1 MKKSSIIFIAIFS
14 VNILP
19 ALDNPLVL
27 INHDLRDGLISD
39 LQAVE
44 LKTRVLLIP
53 ESLPD
58 RYKFVQPDH
67 IRCGLGIIDDA
78 GDNYDQLPADL
89 QLELDNMQDDIDI
102 QHSNRLTYFTP
113 EDNVQIT
120 YQMTGTDGLTG
131 SHAQDNNNSG
141 HPDYVEN
148 MGQYIEDALALYI
161 NAGWINPLTCASNT
175 RFLVTIEYQEGTY
188 GYVPGS
194 SYHRI

>member
-58 RYKFVQPDH
+58 R
-67 IRCGLGIIDDA
+67 
-78 GDNYDQLPADL
+78 
-89 QLELDNMQDDIDI
+89 
-102 QHSNRLTYFTP
+102 
-113 EDNVQIT
+113 
-120 YQMTGTDGLTG
+120 
-131 SHAQDNNNSG
+131 
-141 HPDYVEN
+141 
-148 MGQYIEDALALYI
+148 
-161 NAGWINPLTCASNT
+161 
-175 RFLVTIEYQEGTY
+175 
-188 GYVPGS
+188 
-194 SYHRI
+194 